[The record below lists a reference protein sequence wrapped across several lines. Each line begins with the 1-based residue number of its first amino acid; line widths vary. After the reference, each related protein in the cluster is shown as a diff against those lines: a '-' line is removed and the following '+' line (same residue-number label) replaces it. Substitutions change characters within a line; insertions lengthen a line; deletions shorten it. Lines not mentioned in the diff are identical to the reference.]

1 LVLASSSPRRR
12 ELLAALGLD
21 FDAVPANVDETRRP
35 EEPPA
40 EYVERVARAKAEAV
54 AGAER
59 VVVAADTA
67 VVFDGK
73 VYGKPSHPEEA
84 RGMLR
89 RLQGATHE
97 VFTALAVATMP
108 ETPAIASVVDIT
120 EVEMLPMTED
130 EIADYVASGEP
141 MDKAGAYALQG
152 WGGLYVKRVTGSPFT
167 VIGLPIHLLERLVS
181 STGSRLAQFRRQE
194 GRV

>member
-1 LVLASSSPRRR
+1 
-12 ELLAALGLD
+12 
-21 FDAVPANVDETRRP
+21 
-35 EEPPA
+35 
-40 EYVERVARAKAEAV
+40 VARAKAEAV

-97 VFTALAVATMP
+97 VFTALAVATMR